1 MSGLLSLPT
10 ELLREIGAEVCWH
23 SVLRKPVVQ
32 PPFSLKFV
40 GKAADKTL
48 RLVCKRFNFALEP
61 QILSK
66 ITLSS
71 TRLSSQL
78 ESLVTTEPKPT
89 SASRYA
95 TKLRIGHLC
104 FFSAD
109 QDGGISLDGE
119 AKIKLYFLP
128 AIGSLVGVRQI
139 L

>member
-61 QILSK
+61 QILSE
-66 ITLSS
+66 IILS
-71 TRLSSQL
+71 TTHLSSQV

-89 SASRYA
+89 SASKYA
-95 TKLRIGHLC
+95 TTLRIRPLC
-104 FFSAD
+104 PSSD
-109 QDGGISLDGE
+109 QNEVLSFDEE
-119 AKIKLYFLP
+119 AKIRSFLLP